1 MKVEQIMSRPVLS
14 CAETETVNRAAQ
26 LMWENDVG
34 CVVVQA
40 NRKIQGMITDRDI
53 CMAAYTRGE
62 PLSAV
67 RVSEVM
73 TRKVETV
80 LASDRVETAER
91 VMREKRVRRLPVV
104 DASKALV
111 GFVSL
116 NDLALEAEQR
126 HGKKAAEVTAL
137 DVTATLAKICQPRQG
152 RIVPAGAA

>member
-14 CAETETVNRAAQ
+14 CTDTDTLNRAAQ
-26 LMWENDVG
+26 VMWENDVG

-40 NRKIQGMITDRDI
+40 NRKLVGIITDRDI

-62 PLSAV
+62 PLSAI

-73 TRKVETV
+73 TRTVETV

-91 VMREKRVRRLPVV
+91 LMREKRIRRLPVI

-126 HGKKAAEVTAL
+126 HGRKAAEVTAL
-137 DVTATLAKICQPRQG
+137 DVTATLAEIGKPRQG
-152 RIVPAGAA
+152 RIVPTSAA